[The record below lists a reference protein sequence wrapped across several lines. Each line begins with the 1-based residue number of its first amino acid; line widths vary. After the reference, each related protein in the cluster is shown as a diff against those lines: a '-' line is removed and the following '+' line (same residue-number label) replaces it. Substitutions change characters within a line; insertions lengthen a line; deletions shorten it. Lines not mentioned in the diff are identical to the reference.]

1 MKRITKRI
9 ISALSVC
16 AMFTASLPISVSAA
30 AENVQPRGSYHVY
43 GDVNNDGIIT
53 GSDAT
58 LALHAYKVF
67 ENLTGSSDLP
77 VEYAVAR
84 PSVYFGNIETPVPQA
99 ADTNCDGVINNDDAT
114 DILHYYTLLSS
125 GSSSLEGYNGN
136 CGKVF
141 FIQ

>member
-9 ISALSVC
+9 VSALSVY
-16 AMFTASLPISVSAA
+16 AMFTASLPISVNAA

-43 GDVNNDGIIT
+43 GDIDNDGMIT

-58 LALHAYKVF
+58 LTLHASTIF

-84 PSVYFGNIETPVPQA
+84 PSIYFGDIETPVPQA
-99 ADTNCDGVINNDDAT
+99 ADTNCDGVINNDDAM
-114 DILHYYTLLSS
+114 DILNYYTLLSS
-125 GSSSLEGYNGN
+125 GGSSLEGYNGN